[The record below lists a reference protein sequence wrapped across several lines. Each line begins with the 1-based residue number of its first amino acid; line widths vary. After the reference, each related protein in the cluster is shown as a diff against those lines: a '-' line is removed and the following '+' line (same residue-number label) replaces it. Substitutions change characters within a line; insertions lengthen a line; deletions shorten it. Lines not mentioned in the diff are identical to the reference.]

1 MSQQYYT
8 LVTNI
13 GAARI
18 AKATALGTVVN
29 LSQMA
34 VGDGGGQPIT
44 PSATATALTR
54 EVYRASL
61 NMLEVDEN
69 NQKQVI
75 AELLIPEEE
84 GDFTIRE
91 VGLFDNNN
99 NLIAIGSIADSYKPR
114 LSSGTASQQIIRMVI
129 QIDNTDAVG
138 LKVDPA
144 VVLATREYVEKLINK
159 KFKDNGF
166 GGAAQIVLSFDSRR
180 EFIAALENLTKLK
193 NGAVI
198 VAQGHLYKKQT
209 GARYIPDAPD
219 WLPIDESF
227 AHFDDDYK
235 ITGKSSVST
244 KYNNIDGL
252 IFNTTYISNIKPTTI
267 KKYYIS
273 MNKTENTADLVTLRK
288 VAALKKYPSV
298 LVNADGFFTPKGI
311 GAGKTKIRGLQV
323 IDNEVIRDFGHDD
336 NLEALVML
344 RSGWLDVVKKSDNLS
359 TEQIKNKGIAWSAY
373 FGPTLIKDGN
383 IQSGLSANE
392 VSARN
397 VIGQKPNRDI
407 VIIQVQGE
415 TGKSGCSLQKAAE
428 LLLSEGC
435 VFGFNL
441 DGGGSTQMW
450 WKDCYSFLSSD
461 SNFSA
466 ERAVGGIIEIRADET
481 GEFDTGW
488 QPIQTVDGI
497 SAADSDLNIPAV
509 CYRQLGAEIQLRI
522 SVEGNFE
529 AGYKSVITTQ
539 EIPLRFTSV
548 NFRDMRGFLVG
559 GDLTYGMWYAGK
571 FLSLRAIEKST
582 YFTGTF
588 SWPARN
594 SFNYR

>member
-44 PSATATALTR
+44 PSDTATALTR

-166 GGAAQIVLSFDSRR
+166 GGAAQIVLSFDNRR

-193 NGAVI
+193 DGAVI

-227 AHFDDDYK
+227 AHFDEQYIDKREKTIVRCRYHQKNGKKWNITEVINPKPGSIRKILLGEPDAQKKIKLEKLHDYVGNSRARILLSCDGWTTPPVDGK
-235 ITGKSSVST
+235 AALQGLQIVDGKVHRDWEASDYDTNGAAVWMRNGKLKAAKSKDGKSAAKWVAEGAEWSASFARGPVLVENGAVIKNSDT
-244 KYNNIDGL
+244 YLSARAAIGQRADRSIVFLNLEGISGSYGATLQESAQIMADEGCLIAVALDAGGSSQVWYGDAYACPSSDDSFQTGRAIPSAIEIIADIVEPYDTGWIPLPVIDGVKAGSKGQGGAAIAYRQRGGDVEL
-252 IFNTTYISNIKPTTI
+252 RLDTVYSFKANIETIITTEELPKRFRNQDYRPIRAIACGFGGAVVPWWSGTYISIQPHK
-267 KKYYIS
+267 
-273 MNKTENTADLVTLRK
+273 D
-288 VAALKKYPSV
+288 
-298 LVNADGFFTPKGI
+298 TP
-311 GAGKTKIRGLQV
+311 
-323 IDNEVIRDFGHDD
+323 
-336 NLEALVML
+336 
-344 RSGWLDVVKKSDNLS
+344 
-359 TEQIKNKGIAWSAY
+359 Y
-373 FGPTLIKDGN
+373 
-383 IQSGLSANE
+383 
-392 VSARN
+392 
-397 VIGQKPNRDI
+397 
-407 VIIQVQGE
+407 
-415 TGKSGCSLQKAAE
+415 
-428 LLLSEGC
+428 
-435 VFGFNL
+435 
-441 DGGGSTQMW
+441 
-450 WKDCYSFLSSD
+450 
-461 SNFSA
+461 
-466 ERAVGGIIEIRADET
+466 
-481 GEFDTGW
+481 
-488 QPIQTVDGI
+488 
-497 SAADSDLNIPAV
+497 
-509 CYRQLGAEIQLRI
+509 
-522 SVEGNFE
+522 
-529 AGYKSVITTQ
+529 
-539 EIPLRFTSV
+539 
-548 NFRDMRGFLVG
+548 
-559 GDLTYGMWYAGK
+559 TYGYTEWH
-571 FLSLRAIEKST
+571 I
-582 YFTGTF
+582 
-588 SWPARN
+588 PN
-594 SFNYR
+594 SK